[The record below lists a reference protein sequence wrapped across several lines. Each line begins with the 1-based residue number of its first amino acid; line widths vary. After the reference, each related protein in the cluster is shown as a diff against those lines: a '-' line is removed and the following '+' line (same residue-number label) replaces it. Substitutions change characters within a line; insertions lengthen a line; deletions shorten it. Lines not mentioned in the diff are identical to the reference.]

1 MRASAAAL
9 LVCLLAAGPAA
20 AREHHVDG
28 KHHLQR
34 AAELAGAGKCAA
46 AVKEYTAAYEALHD
60 PIVLFNRGE
69 CYRRL
74 GENAKAAEDYRGYLK
89 GFPGA
94 PNRAELEGRIAAL
107 ERPAPATPRPATAP
121 RPPATS
127 PPRPAVVQ
135 PLSPPAPAQHP
146 VAGAS
151 AAAPAPRSPAT
162 TPAAPLP
169 FLPPPPLAGGGDPNA
184 LVEAPR
190 APLTTK
196 DSAHDEAHGT
206 HWLLWTSLAVVAVG
220 GGVAG
225 YVFLRPKDPGP
236 PPSMYGNYRF

>member
-20 AREHHVDG
+20 AREHHADG
-28 KHHLQR
+28 KHHLKK

-60 PIVLFNRGE
+60 PIVLFNRAE

-74 GENAKAAEDYRGYLK
+74 NENAKAAEDYRGYLK

-94 PNRAELEGRIAAL
+94 PNRADIEGRIAAL
-107 ERPAPATPRPATAP
+107 ERPAPPPPRPVTAP
-121 RPPATS
+121 RPPATP

-135 PLSPPAPAQHP
+135 PLSPPAPAQRP
-146 VAGAS
+146 V
-151 AAAPAPRSPAT
+151 AAAPPPAPGPPAT
-162 TPAAPLP
+162 APAAPLP
-169 FLPPPPLAGGGDPNA
+169 FLPPPPLSGGGDPNA

-190 APLTTK
+190 APEK
-196 DSAHDEAHGT
+196 DSARDEGHGS

-236 PPSMYGNYRF
+236 PPSMYGNFRF

>member
-20 AREHHVDG
+20 AREHHADG
-28 KHHLQR
+28 KHHLKR

-94 PNRAELEGRIAAL
+94 PNRADLEGRIAAL
-107 ERPAPATPRPATAP
+107 ERPAPPRPATAP
-121 RPPATS
+121 RPPATL
-127 PPRPAVVQ
+127 RPAVVQ
-135 PLSPPAPAQHP
+135 PLSPAAPAQRP
-146 VAGAS
+146 VAGTLPT
-151 AAAPAPRSPAT
+151 APATSPAT
-162 TPAAPLP
+162 SPAGTTPPAPLP

-190 APLTTK
+190 APAK
-196 DSAHDEAHGT
+196 NAARDEGHGS